1 MDSALNFG
9 RSKLNLTLI
18 ARFVGSIPKSRI
30 YRHMKNHQPPDKLSI
45 IVYDGHFDKVHF
57 ALILASGAS
66 AIGQPTTVFFTMGAC
81 QILLHSNHDGVPGW
95 AKMPLS
101 NNDGL
106 ALEQDQFY
114 EKSGIATA
122 EELLTACKTFKVKFL
137 VCEMGLRAMNL
148 DHSDLRSDLNIEIGG
163 VVTFLSDASKDGAML
178 FI

>member
-1 MDSALNFG
+1 
-9 RSKLNLTLI
+9 
-18 ARFVGSIPKSRI
+18 
-30 YRHMKNHQPPDKLSI
+30 
-45 IVYDGHFDKVHF
+45 
-57 ALILASGAS
+57 
-66 AIGQPTTVFFTMGAC
+66 
-81 QILLHSNHDGVPGW
+81 
-95 AKMPLS
+95 MPLS

-148 DHSDLRSDLNIEIGG
+148 DRSHLRSDLNIEIGG
-163 VVTFLSDASKDGAML
+163 VVSFLSDASKDGAML